1 MAQKPSSIL
10 LIVDDDASF
19 CKSLERA
26 LKEDFD
32 ILTALSAD
40 DARKLA
46 WNTDVILLDIKLD
59 ENDAHNRE
67 GMTLLSEFRENRPD
81 LPVIMM
87 TAYGEMSIAV
97 EAMKLGAVDFLPKP
111 LDLVKLKTTIK
122 NALKQ
127 AHLSRRVSNLEKE
140 LLKIEPVE
148 LVGKNSKINEIR
160 RLIESI
166 SADGY
171 ISVLI
176 TGETGTGK
184 ELAARL
190 LHQKGWRREGPFV
203 DISLAAF
210 SPSIVERELFGHE
223 KGAFTD
229 ARESK
234 PGYIEQAHKGILF
247 LDDIDTIPLDM
258 QPKLLRFLEERVFCR
273 LGSTKPVRV
282 DLQVITSTNQ
292 DLAEIVKAKRFR
304 EDLYYRINTLEIHLP
319 ALREHPEDIPLLAEY
334 FLLLLKKQGRTQV
347 NEISPEA
354 FNAMSCYMWPGNVR
368 ELRNCIEKAVLFAG
382 FREHRQ
388 IELPDLPAEVIGA
401 KLDPVTQNFSVSVGN
416 NGIDLEL
423 EKARLELSYIETVL
437 QHSSGRK
444 TEAWKLLGLNDRFA
458 LRRRVLS
465 LGKRYPLLLA
475 GYPTIKEAFFTRK
488 EERKRQLIESG

>member
-1 MAQKPSSIL
+1 LAQKPPALI

-19 CKSLERA
+19 CRSLERA
-26 LKEDFD
+26 LKEEFD
-32 ILTALSAD
+32 TLSALSAEE
-40 DARKLA
+40 ARKSVWKA
-46 WNTDVILLDIKLD
+46 DAVLLDIKLD
-59 ENDAHNRE
+59 ESDAHNRE
-67 GMTLLSEFRENRPD
+67 GMTLLSEFRENRPN

-87 TAYGEMSIAV
+87 TAYGEMGIAI
-97 EAMKLGAVDFLPKP
+97 EAMKLGAIDFLAKP

-122 NALKQ
+122 NTLKQ
-127 AHLSRRVSNLEKE
+127 VLLSRRVSNLEQE

-148 LVGKNSKINEIR
+148 LVGNNSKINEIR
-160 RLIESI
+160 RLIESV

-184 ELAARL
+184 ELVARL
-190 LHQKGWRREGPFV
+190 LHQEGWRREGPFV

-247 LDDIDTIPLDM
+247 LDVIDIIPLDM
-258 QPKLLRFLEERVFCR
+258 QPKILRFLEERVFCR
-273 LGSTKPVRV
+273 LGSTKPVHV
-282 DLQVITSTNQ
+282 DIQVITSTNQ
-292 DLAEIVKAKRFR
+292 DLPELVKAKKFR
-304 EDLYYRINTLEIHLP
+304 EDLYYRIDALEIHLP
-319 ALREHPEDIPLLAEY
+319 ALREHPEDIPLLAGH
-334 FLLLLKKQGRTQV
+334 FLSLLKRQGRAQIDT
-347 NEISPEA
+347 ISPA
-354 FNAMSCYMWPGNVR
+354 ALSALTAYKWPGNVR
-368 ELRNCIEKAVLFAG
+368 ELRNCMEKAVLFAG
-382 FREHRQ
+382 IRGHDV
-388 IELPDLPAEVIGA
+388 IEPDDLPVEVAGSRVDSSP
-401 KLDPVTQNFSVSVGN
+401 LRLPFRFDEE
-416 NGIDLEL
+416 GIDLEL
-423 EKARLELSYIETVL
+423 EKARLELSYIEAVL

-465 LGKRYPLLLA
+465 LGKRFPFLIVEYPS
-475 GYPTIKEAFFTRK
+475 IKGAFFT
-488 EERKRQLIESG
+488 KRDGKSQW